1 MVLLMTQL
9 NRAFVIAAL
18 GMLAALAICGCVQPL
33 PPAPPGPP
41 AVDAAADVFTGQI
54 FDCHAVPLSERG
66 NAVAPVGDCLASGY
80 TPECLVDLVVTF
92 APATVACL
100 ARDLG
105 SSANAS
111 VLAGD
116 PSQKPKADNARAWIV
131 AHNLGYK

>member
-1 MVLLMTQL
+1 MKLRHHAL
-9 NRAFVIAAL
+9 VISIEL
-18 GMLAALAICGCVQPL
+18 ALAWLLLGCVVPL

-41 AVDAAADVFTGQI
+41 VVDAGPADVFTGQI
-54 FDCHAVPLSERG
+54 FDCRGVPLSERG
-66 NAVAPVGDCLASGY
+66 NALAPVGDCLASGY

-105 SSANAS
+105 ASANAS

-116 PSQKPKADNARAWIV
+116 ATQLPKADHARAWIT
-131 AHNLGYK
+131 AHALGYK